1 MTSVLSIRFLCA
13 GLFGLTFLGAPL
25 GRAIDAGVVEI
36 QHKAGQIKLRVN
48 PVPAATQYRV
58 LRADALGT
66 EFTEDKGGLFDGLD
80 WLGVPLGEEAF
91 YKVTATQ
98 LVPEEVLIPT
108 LLNRLA
114 YGPTPDEL
122 ERLHKIGPDAYIEE
136 QLAPENIQENLE
148 DFAVIPPDTAG
159 WQKVVVTGLATST
172 SFHIYLNEP
181 GEAYV
186 DEVRLIGGA
195 NDDPEL
201 PNLVK
206 NGEFDAGLTP
216 AWTVGKNLA
225 SSAVSTDPK
234 YAGVGALHL
243 ISTASGT
250 STTSNRI
257 TQTISSLVT
266 GKTYTLS
273 FYYLALPDLS
283 VPVVRLS
290 GTGTSVGNDVLTT
303 AISSEQPAANPGQI
317 VSQILSGEGGIASLR
332 SWHLQHAVKSKRQLL
347 EVMRQFLE
355 NHFVTEYSK
364 SRDFLA
370 PFYESDSA
378 QPARQATRMELV
390 ENLKWR
396 QALMNPTCTFYDLLK
411 ISAESP
417 AMILF
422 LDSVASRGTVKS
434 NTLAKIAEINALSP
448 AAAGANITQIAN
460 ENYAREI
467 CELFSF
473 GVDNGYD
480 QQDIVQISRVW
491 TGWTVGYVARDKA
504 NDPFATNYV
513 DRDIRKRFVGTI
525 LETNYTITNFI
536 GEWSM
541 VYKATNHHQGP
552 KWCFFEQLPN
562 GNVDSSTSKR
572 VPARFGPPWAGKEY
586 GLLIQG
592 GLKETN
598 TLHEAY
604 QLIQHLADQPFT
616 EEYLSV
622 KLCRL
627 LVHEGFRHGYDF
639 TDAQTSPEEAL
650 VHACMMA
657 WDQPPG
663 GGPKGQIREV
673 LKVIFASD
681 LFRSHSG
688 SLQKVRTPLE
698 YAVATVRALRAAKPD
713 GSYTADLDSIA
724 VGSGILVRAGS
735 MRLFDRAEP
744 DGYPED
750 GAGWISA
757 GSLAERLRFIQSALS
772 KAQDTDAGVGTVT
785 DPVGLLNLKAPGALS
800 DAGAVADFF
809 LGILF
814 PAEGLANLAP
824 FRKLAIDF
832 LDSGDSLGASGQ
844 TVSSPFRNLQ
854 PTSTAYDT
862 RVRAVVSWL
871 MTSQRFQEQ

>member
-1 MTSVLSIRFLCA
+1 MIPFPSPPWFCVALAAFV
-13 GLFGLTFLGAPL
+13 FLGAAP
-25 GRAIDAGVVEI
+25 GRAIESGIAGI
-36 QHKAGQIKLRVN
+36 QIETGHVRLSVN
-48 PVPAATQYRV
+48 PEPAAVHYRV
-58 LRADALGT
+58 LRTDALGGG
-66 EFTEDKGGLFDGLD
+66 FTEDKGGVFDGLA
-80 WLGVPLGEEAF
+80 WLGVPAGEQAF
-91 YKVTATQ
+91 YKVDVTQ
-98 LVPEEVLIPT
+98 MTSEELLIST
-108 LLNRLA
+108 VLNRLA
-114 YGPTPDEL
+114 YGPSPDEL
-122 ERLHKIGPDAYIEE
+122 ERLRRIGADAYIHE
-136 QLAPENIQENLE
+136 QLAPENIREDLE
-148 DFAVIPPDTAG
+148 EYVVIPPDAAG
-159 WQKVVVTGLATST
+159 WQKVVITGLATST

-186 DEVRLIGGA
+186 DEVRMVSGGRE
-195 NDDPEL
+195 NSGL

-206 NGEFDAGLTP
+206 NGEFDVGLAP

-225 SSAVSTDPK
+225 SSAVSSDSI

-243 ISTASGT
+243 IAAAAGTSTAS
-250 STTSNRI
+250 NRVS
-257 TQTISSLVT
+257 QTIASLVT
-266 GKTYTLS
+266 GNTYTLS
-273 FYYLALPDLS
+273 YYYLTAPGLS
-283 VPVVRLS
+283 PPVVRLS
-290 GTGTSVGNDVLTT
+290 STGTSESGDVLTT
-303 AISSEQPAANPGQI
+303 AISSEQPPSNPGQ
-317 VSQILSGEGGIASLR
+317 VVGQILSGEGSMASLR
-332 SWHLQHAVKSKRQLL
+332 SWHIQHAVKSKRQLL
-347 EVMRQFLE
+347 EVMRQFVE

-364 SRDFLA
+364 SRSYLDS
-370 PFYESDSA
+370 YYSSDSG
-378 QPARQATRMELV
+378 QSARQAARMELV

-396 QALMNPTCTFYDLLK
+396 QALMNPQCTFYDLLQ

-422 LDSVASRGTVKS
+422 LDTVASKGTVKS
-434 NTLAKIAEINALSP
+434 NSPAKIADVNALSP
-448 AAAGANITQIAN
+448 SAAGANITQIAN

-467 CELFSF
+467 CELFCF

-480 QQDIVQISRVW
+480 QQDIVQISRIW
-491 TGWTVGYVARDKA
+491 TGWTVGYVDRDRT

-513 DRDIRKRFVGTI
+513 DRELRKQFIGTI
-525 LETNYTITNFI
+525 LETNNTITNFV

-552 KWCFFEQLPN
+552 KWCFYEQLAN
-562 GNVDSSTSKR
+562 GNVDTNTPKR
-572 VPARFGPPWAGKEY
+572 VPARFGPPWAGREY
-586 GLLIQG
+586 GLLVRG

-598 TLHEAY
+598 TLTEAY
-604 QLIQHLADQPFT
+604 QLIHHLADQPFT

-627 LVHEGFRHGYDF
+627 LVHEEFRHGYDF
-639 TDAQTSPEEAL
+639 TDDQISPEEAL

-657 WDQPPG
+657 WEQPRA

-681 LFRSHSG
+681 LFRSHTASM
-688 SLQKVRTPLE
+688 QKVRTPLE

-713 GSYTADLDSIA
+713 GSYTAELDSGD
-724 VGSGILVRAGS
+724 VGGGILLRAGN

-772 KAQDTDAGVGTVT
+772 AAGDSDAGAGTVT
-785 DPVGLLNLKAPGALS
+785 DPAGLLKLKAPESVS

-814 PAEGLANLAP
+814 PAEGAANLAP

-832 LDSGDSLGASGQ
+832 LNSAESLNVSGQ
-844 TVSSPFRNLQ
+844 MVNSPFRNLQ
-854 PTSTAYDT
+854 PSSTAYDT
-862 RVRAVVSWL
+862 RIRALVSWL

>member
-1 MTSVLSIRFLCA
+1 MTSIFPIRFLCTGVV
-13 GLFGLTFLGAPL
+13 GLGFLGAPL
-25 GRAIDAGVVEI
+25 GRAVDAGVVEI
-36 QHKAGQIKLRVN
+36 QHKTGQVRLSVN
-48 PVPAATQYRV
+48 PVAAAAQYRV
-58 LRADALGT
+58 LRAEALGT
-66 EFTEDKGGLFDGLD
+66 EFIEDKGGVFNGLD
-80 WLGVPLGEEAF
+80 WLGVPVGEEAF
-91 YKVTATQ
+91 YKVDATQ
-98 LVPEEVLIPT
+98 LAPGEVLIPT

-122 ERLHKIGPDAYIEE
+122 ERLRKIGPDAYIAE

-148 DFAVIPPDTAG
+148 DFAVIPADSAG
-159 WQKVVVTGLATST
+159 WQKVVVTGVATST

-186 DEVRLIGGA
+186 DEVRLISGA
-195 NDDPEL
+195 KEDPGL

-206 NGEFDAGLTP
+206 NGEFNAGLTP
-216 AWTVGKNLA
+216 LWTVGENLA
-225 SSAVSTDPK
+225 SSAVSADPK

-243 ISTASGT
+243 ISTGSGT
-250 STTSNRI
+250 TTASNRI
-257 TQTISSLVT
+257 NQTISSLVT
-266 GKTYTLS
+266 GNTYTLS
-273 FYYLALPDLS
+273 FYYLTSPELS
-283 VPVVRLS
+283 APVVRLS
-290 GTGTSVGNDVLTT
+290 GTGTSVGGDVLTT
-303 AISSEQPAANPGQI
+303 AISSEQPASNLGQV
-317 VSQILSGEGGIASLR
+317 VSQILSGEAGMASLR

-355 NHFVTEYSK
+355 NHFVTEYAK
-364 SRDFLA
+364 SRDYLD
-370 PFYESDSA
+370 PFYENDSA

-396 QALMNPTCTFYDLLK
+396 QALLNPKCTFYDLLK

-422 LDSVASRGTVKS
+422 LDSVASKGTVKS
-434 NTLAKIAEINALSP
+434 TTVAKIAAINALSP
-448 AAAGANITQIAN
+448 SAAGANITQIAN

-491 TGWTVGYVARDKA
+491 TGWTVGYVARDKT

-513 DRDIRKRFVGTI
+513 DRDVRKRFVGTI
-525 LETNYTITNFI
+525 LETNNTITNFI

-562 GNVDSSTSKR
+562 GNVDTATAKR
-572 VPARFGPPWAGKEY
+572 VPSRFGPPWAGREY

-598 TLHEAY
+598 TLNEAY

-622 KLCRL
+622 KFCRL

-639 TDAQTSPEEAL
+639 TDDQTSPEEEL

-657 WDQPPG
+657 WEQPPG
-663 GGPKGQIREV
+663 GGTKGQIQEV
-673 LKVIFASD
+673 LKVIFASQ
-681 LFRSHSG
+681 LFRSHTG
-688 SLQKVRTPLE
+688 SMQKVRTPLE

-713 GSYTADLDSIA
+713 GTYTAELDSIA
-724 VGSGILVRAGS
+724 VGSGILVKAGS

-750 GAGWISA
+750 GAGWISS

-772 KAQDTDAGVGTVT
+772 AAKDTDAGVGTVT
-785 DPVGLLNLKAPGALS
+785 DPVGLLKLKAPGALS

-814 PAEGLANLAP
+814 PAEGSANLAP
-824 FRKLAIDF
+824 NRKLAIDF
-832 LDSGDSLGASGQ
+832 LNSGDSLGAGGKL
-844 TVSSPFRNLQ
+844 VSSPFQNLQ

-862 RVRAVVSWL
+862 RIRAVVSWL